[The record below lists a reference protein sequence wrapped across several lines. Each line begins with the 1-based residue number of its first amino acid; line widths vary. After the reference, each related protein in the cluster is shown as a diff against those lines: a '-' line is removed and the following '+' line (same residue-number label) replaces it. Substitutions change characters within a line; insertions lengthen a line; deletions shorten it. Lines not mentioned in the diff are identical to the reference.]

1 MKHPRHDNHLW
12 NVTLLRCSVL
22 WCCRSSIPLSTYIA
36 YLCFRQAKWMCTSQP
51 TGCKL
56 PFRPRLFS
64 AHFTVSIISLP
75 PSLAL
80 LPLPL
85 SHPDSLP
92 EEKSLIRHPQNSLA
106 YLFCAF
112 ALKGEGVRR
121 GLFRQGKTQSI
132 RLTSALSL
140 NAEGLLTLTLWGM
153 LPQLKSDLGIP
164 VCDLGVQR

>member
-1 MKHPRHDNHLW
+1 MFRVVVLQKLHSTLHLHC
-12 NVTLLRCSVL
+12 V
-22 WCCRSSIPLSTYIA
+22 PLFPSG
-36 YLCFRQAKWMCTSQP
+36 KMDVHQP
-51 TGCKL
+51 TNRLQAPL
-56 PFRPRLFS
+56 PTKVIFRSFHGLYN
-64 AHFTVSIISLP
+64 LP

-140 NAEGLLTLTLWGM
+140 NTEGLLTLTLWGM

>member
-1 MKHPRHDNHLW
+1 MFRVVVVLQKLHSTLHLHC
-12 NVTLLRCSVL
+12 V
-22 WCCRSSIPLSTYIA
+22 PLFPSG
-36 YLCFRQAKWMCTSQP
+36 KMDVHQP
-51 TGCKL
+51 TGGKL

-75 PSLAL
+75 PFAL

-132 RLTSALSL
+132 RLTSAQSR

>member
-1 MKHPRHDNHLW
+1 MPYKRLLHLAPRNSSLCINSVPNAFGTRLKHPRHDNHLW

-75 PSLAL
+75 P
-80 LPLPL
+80 LPYFPFRY
-85 SHPDSLP
+85 
-92 EEKSLIRHPQNSLA
+92 LIQ
-106 YLFCAF
+106 
-112 ALKGEGVRR
+112 
-121 GLFRQGKTQSI
+121 T
-132 RLTSALSL
+132 LSL
-140 NAEGLLTLTLWGM
+140 KKKVSSAIRKIASLTFLCLCTAGRGS
-153 LPQLKSDLGIP
+153 KERAI
-164 VCDLGVQR
+164 

>member
-1 MKHPRHDNHLW
+1 MDCYIISVFR
-12 NVTLLRCSVL
+12 VVL
-22 WCCRSSIPLSTYIA
+22 WCCRRSIPLSTYIA

-75 PSLAL
+75 PLPYFPFRYLIQTLSLKKKVSSAIRKIA
-80 LPLPL
+80 
-85 SHPDSLP
+85 SLT
-92 EEKSLIRHPQNSLA
+92 
-106 YLFCAF
+106 LFCAF

>member
-1 MKHPRHDNHLW
+1 M
-12 NVTLLRCSVL
+12 L

-75 PSLAL
+75 PTPLPYF
-80 LPLPL
+80 PLPL
-85 SHPDSLP
+85 SHPDSLAP
-92 EEKSLIRHPQNSLA
+92 SLSQEKSLIRHPQNSLA

-132 RLTSALSL
+132 RLTSAQSR